1 MASLPNEAA
10 PPRLATSVWLIAFV
24 FLGVHLLPQ
33 PGYGFHRDEFLYLAM
48 GDHLH
53 LFRMSFPPMIAL
65 LAETAR
71 ALPIDLLAAVRLLPA
86 LAGVTVVLLTA
97 LICRELGGGRRAQV
111 LAAVAVLVAPL
122 FVRAALLFQPVVFEQ
137 LWWTIA
143 VLALAK
149 LLAGRDR
156 RWWLV
161 LGAAVGLGA
170 LTKVS
175 VVFLG
180 AGLLVAIAFSP
191 LRRDFR
197 IPYKSEPHS
206 RFGWPAVMV
215 ATVLAIPSVTG
226 QIAWSWPALVQ
237 MQALKA
243 TQLGHFNRLDFVV
256 GQFMNLGPGA
266 PLWLIGLIALL
277 VTPALRRF
285 RPLGLLSLAI
295 FLLLLLGGGKDYYFG
310 PLDTLLIAA
319 AACVIGTW
327 VDRGSRRAVFAGIL
341 AFLILGGA
349 VLLPM
354 GVPIL
359 PPPQMARYSAA
370 LGITQATRTNYGTT
384 LPLPQDY
391 ADMTGWPELADAV
404 ATVFHSLPPDE
415 QARATI
421 FGVNYG
427 RAGAV
432 ALFGRQLGLPY
443 PISVHG
449 DFYLWG
455 PGDRSGDPTIVVGGE
470 ADVLRKYCD
479 DVTEAARAKNPWGV
493 DEEQD
498 VPILV
503 CRRPKMDLPALFRKL
518 GPHWS

>member
-1 MASLPNEAA
+1 VSPDPTEASSRPIA
-10 PPRLATSVWLIAFV
+10 PGIWLIA
-24 FLGVHLLPQ
+24 LISLAVHLLPQ
-33 PGYGFHRDEFLYLAM
+33 PGYGFHRDELLYLAM

-53 LFRMSFPPMIAL
+53 LFRMSFPPMIAV
-65 LAETAR
+65 LAQTAR
-71 ALPIDLLAAVRLLPA
+71 GLPLDLLAAVRLLPA
-86 LAGVTVVLLTA
+86 LAGAALPILTA
-97 LICRELGGGRRAQV
+97 LICRELGGGRRAQL

-122 FVRAALLFQPVVFEQ
+122 FLRAGTLFQPVVFEQ
-137 LWWTIA
+137 LWWTVA
-143 VLALAK
+143 ALALAK

-161 LGAAVGLGA
+161 VGAAVGAGG
-170 LTKVS
+170 LTKFS

-180 AGLLVAIAFSP
+180 AGLVVAIALSP
-191 LRRDFR
+191 LRRDLAT
-197 IPYKSEPHS
+197 H
-206 RFGWPAVMV
+206 WPWLA
-215 ATVLAIPSVTG
+215 AALACVLALPSVTG
-226 QIAWSWPALVQ
+226 QIALGWPVLVQ

-243 TQLGHFNRLDFVV
+243 TQLGHFDRLDFVV
-256 GQFMNLGPGA
+256 GQFMNLGPSA

-277 VTPALRRF
+277 VTPALRPF
-285 RPLGLLSLAI
+285 RALGLLSLAI

-327 VDRGSRRAVFAGIL
+327 VDRASRRAVFAGIL

-349 VLLPM
+349 ALLPM

-359 PPPQMARYSAA
+359 PPPRMARYSAA

-391 ADMTGWPELADAV
+391 ADMTGWSELADAV
-404 ATVFHSLPPDE
+404 ATAFHSLPPDE
-415 QARATI
+415 QGRATI

-432 ALFGRQLGLPY
+432 ALFGRKLGLPY

-455 PGDRSGDPTIVVGGE
+455 PGDKSGDPTIVVGGE

-479 DVTEAARAKNPWGV
+479 DVAEAARAKNPWGV

-498 VPILV
+498 VLILV